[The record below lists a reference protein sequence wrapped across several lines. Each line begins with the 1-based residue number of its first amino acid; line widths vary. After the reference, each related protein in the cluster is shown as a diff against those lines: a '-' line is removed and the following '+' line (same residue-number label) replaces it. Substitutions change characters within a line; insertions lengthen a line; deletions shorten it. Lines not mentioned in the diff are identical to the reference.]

1 MIRFSHFCLTISKNS
16 VFTWFLVKTS
26 FITFDKISE
35 SITRL
40 QVQDNLTQSAFNL
53 SHYADQCVD
62 LPLINS
68 IKQRKIMAIMQD

>member
-1 MIRFSHFCLTISKNS
+1 M
-16 VFTWFLVKTS
+16 KTS

-35 SITRL
+35 SIASL
-40 QVQDNLTQSAFNL
+40 QVQDNLPQSAFNL
-53 SHYADQCVD
+53 SHCADQCVD